1 MSVKKV
7 KLGWES
13 GKLKWANESSK
24 GTPGH
29 VARCLIRRVQFK
41 GAAGV
46 DDCSGGTSL
55 SFLNPLSPV
64 ARCFLTFSRPVS
76 GSREGT
82 TGFLA
87 CLVRSCLLAC
97 SSSYS

>member
-13 GKLKWANESSK
+13 GKFKWANESSK

-29 VARCLIRRVQFK
+29 VARCLIRRVRFK

-64 ARCFLTFSRPVS
+64 ARCFLTL
-76 GSREGT
+76 GE
-82 TGFLA
+82 A
-87 CLVRSCLLAC
+87 CFGK
-97 SSSYS
+97 